1 MTETDTTVTRNCNIR
16 PRQLLSCLYTTLNF
30 LRTCVY
36 CSLPAH
42 LCLVR
47 VGQVELALLAGS
59 TVYSSLSSPLQMSTH
74 VIVTHSNPG
83 RLLPSLAVS
92 LCSASCTP
100 LSCRT
105 FGRHKLQRCLRYHK
119 TSAGIHCRCTLK
131 MSAYQS
137 TENRNNFTDD

>member
-1 MTETDTTVTRNCNIR
+1 MVGWSVGKLTETDTTVTRNSNIR

-59 TVYSSLSSPLQMSTH
+59 TVYSSLSSPLQIN
-74 VIVTHSNPG
+74 VITCHRNSQQPRTTPSFSRRVTVFSFLHPAIMPTQVAA
-83 RLLPSLAVS
+83 L
-92 LCSASCTP
+92 SA
-100 LSCRT
+100 LS
-105 FGRHKLQRCLRYHK
+105 
-119 TSAGIHCRCTLK
+119 
-131 MSAYQS
+131 
-137 TENRNNFTDD
+137 